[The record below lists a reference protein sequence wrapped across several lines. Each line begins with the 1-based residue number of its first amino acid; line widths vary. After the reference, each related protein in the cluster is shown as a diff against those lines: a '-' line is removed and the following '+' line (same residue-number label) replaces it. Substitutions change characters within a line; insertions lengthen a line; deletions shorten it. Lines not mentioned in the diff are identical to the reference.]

1 MNSTGKDYLAGYTY
15 IKSSKWGV
23 VSQTPYEASVKPLSG
38 MVYKMLLY
46 ALPFVMF
53 FFVLTIVLTERL
65 SSPLRKLAMF
75 SANLKGNERTG
86 ESADIPTWYFEAK
99 QLNET
104 IHDYAKSQ
112 QQRVEDYKERSY
124 TDPLTGLKN
133 RRYGDK
139 VTAKWTMDNRP
150 FSMIMI
156 DIDHFKAVNDR
167 YGHQIGDEVLK
178 FLSEKMRE
186 IIRGDDVCIRL
197 GGEEFVILLAET
209 DVKEAMD
216 IAERLRINVSSTI
229 CPTNNNI
236 TISLGV
242 GSYHSNRESI
252 LELFSRVDKA
262 LYQAKVDGRNR
273 VVLSEN

>member
-1 MNSTGKDYLAGYTY
+1 
-15 IKSSKWGV
+15 
-23 VSQTPYEASVKPLSG
+23 
-38 MVYKMLLY
+38 MLLY

-167 YGHQIGDEVLK
+167 YGHQIGDEADQRIVAIAVGV
-178 FLSEKMRE
+178 FEDQEAR
-186 IIRGDDVCIRL
+186 C
-197 GGEEFVILLAET
+197 EEVQADQVEVT
-209 DVKEAMD
+209 Q
-216 IAERLRINVSSTI
+216 
-229 CPTNNNI
+229 
-236 TISLGV
+236 
-242 GSYHSNRESI
+242 
-252 LELFSRVDKA
+252 SRRS
-262 LYQAKVDGRNR
+262 G
-273 VVLSEN
+273 

>member
-1 MNSTGKDYLAGYTY
+1 
-15 IKSSKWGV
+15 
-23 VSQTPYEASVKPLSG
+23 
-38 MVYKMLLY
+38 
-46 ALPFVMF
+46 
-53 FFVLTIVLTERL
+53 
-65 SSPLRKLAMF
+65 
-75 SANLKGNERTG
+75 
-86 ESADIPTWYFEAK
+86 DIPTWYFEAK

-104 IHDYAKSQ
+104 IHEYANSQ

-139 VTAKWTMDNRP
+139 ITAKWTMDNRP

-178 FLSEKMRE
+178 FLSGKMSE